1 MAKSDILVFRACP
14 PNQLSRYVYKR
25 PLILTTDTYRL
36 FHIENY
42 QLLTTLISGNFP
54 VFRFYRGFPYFSLNQ
69 FPTTHMNLFGINPPE
84 ITNSFT
90 KPLHIS
96 HQIEGYLIT
105 FSVIYNLIGFLLNSD
120 NTMAVTAGTMLFIKL
135 LSQSYS
141 DRYTENVRLDHMDN
155 VKILNLLIIDYENW
169 NIV

>member
-1 MAKSDILVFRACP
+1 MTKSDILVFRACP

-54 VFRFYRGFPYFSLNQ
+54 FFRFYRVFLISVRTNFRPL
-69 FPTTHMNLFGINPPE
+69 TWTLFGINPLE
-84 ITNSFT
+84 IANFFT

-96 HQIEGYLIT
+96 HQIEGYLII

-169 NIV
+169 NNV